1 MRLGQGGALNMGLE
15 KRETDSLSECG
26 LCKAFSDAQKHVG
39 KKKRVL
45 VYTPF
50 YDTEMKLGLCTPCV
64 EHAREAD
71 KGMQD
76 SMDIG

>member
-1 MRLGQGGALNMGLE
+1 MGIE

-26 LCKAFSDAQKHVG
+26 LCKAFNGAQKNVG
-39 KKKRVL
+39 KKKLVL

-50 YDTEMKLGLCTPCV
+50 YDTDMKLGLCAPCA

-76 SMDIG
+76 SVNLRLR